1 MCFSANASFGA
12 GVVLTVIGVAS
23 IKKTQHRSQ
32 LLFASIPLLFG
43 IQQLAEGVLWMTIPN
58 PAYLGI
64 QKIATYVYLF
74 FAQFLWPIWVPVA
87 ILLVEKSETR
97 KKIQWVL
104 FGVGLIAGLYLGYC
118 LLAFHVE
125 AKIAGHHI
133 TYLLDNPV
141 SPQNSIF
148 VLYGIASILP
158 AFFSHIKRMW
168 ILGVL
173 ALVSYLVSAFFFE
186 HYVLSVWCFFASIM
200 SLTIYAIMTGI
211 SDPEEQHPMI
221 AIPTS

>member
-32 LLFASIPLLFG
+32 LLFASIPFLFG
-43 IQQLAEGVLWMTIPN
+43 IQQLAEGVLWVTLPN
-58 PAYLGI
+58 PAYLQI

-74 FAQFLWPIWVPVA
+74 FAQVLWPIWVPFA

-97 KKIQWVL
+97 NKIQWVL
-104 FGVGLIAGLYLGYC
+104 LGAGLMAGLYLGYC

-133 TYLLDNPV
+133 MYLLDNPDM
-141 SPQNSIF
+141 PQNYIF

-158 AFFSHIKRMW
+158 AFFSHIKHMW
-168 ILGVL
+168 ILGVS

-186 HYVLSVWCFFASIM
+186 HYVLSVWCFFASII
-200 SLTIYAIMTGI
+200 SLIIYAIMAEI
-211 SDPEEQHPMI
+211 SKSEEQQPII